1 MSSLNS
7 GLRSALERAVV
18 EARDNAEG
26 AAHAALAVLAVND
39 PRAFTTLT
47 SEQRTLRNV
56 LRAKA
61 RQLGSGSQST
71 GFDLLVEE
79 VAYVHWHRM
88 LFARFL
94 AENNLLMHPMGVP
107 VTLEECEELAAEE
120 GDQDRW
126 ATAARY
132 AGNILPG
139 IFSVDDPS
147 IQVRFAPEG
156 RVSLEVVLS
165 GLPSQVF
172 TSDDGLG
179 WVYQFWQSKKKKEVS
194 DSERKIEKLDLAA
207 YSQLFTEDY
216 MVRFLLENSLGAWW
230 AARHPDSALVK
241 GFKYLR
247 LGDDGT
253 PAAGAFLGW
262 PKRAA
267 EITVMDPCCGSGHFL
282 VVAFEMLRRM
292 RMEKE
297 GLGETEAAEAVLRDN
312 LFGLEIDPRCVQ
324 IAAFALALAAWKVGG
339 YRELP
344 LPNVACSGIPVSGQ
358 IEAWTKLAAGN
369 GDMKRTLERLHGL
382 FVNAPDLGSL
392 INPADVPVSERMF
405 TPEFA
410 KVAPILHD
418 ALARERVDDPVGAVF
433 GSAALGAAR
442 AAELMARQYTLVAT
456 NVPYLARDKQ
466 GDVLKDFTERRHGV
480 AKADLATAF
489 LERCRSFC
497 LPSGGYAVVTPQNWL
512 FLASYKKLRQML
524 LKEQTWHIVARLG
537 SSAFETIGGVVVN
550 VALVVFANDPPR
562 HEAASLAG
570 VDVSASLRP
579 PDKAA
584 ALATSDLQFTSQSA
598 QFRHPDSRIVV
609 GGLKL
614 SGTPLGRF
622 ADTYEGLHTGDYPR
636 FGRYFWEF
644 PVITGGWE
652 FQQTAPA
659 SRVPWGGR
667 ENVILWE
674 NENGAL
680 VEFVQERLGSD
691 VITRWIKGHDAWG
704 KRGVAVAAMQHLRV
718 TLFDGDLFTHGVFAV
733 IPRDEAMLPALFSFL
748 QSKEFRD
755 TARSLDQKLLI
766 ARAVFDGVPFDP
778 AHWKAVADSQYPD
791 GLPEPH
797 SNDPTQWVFEG
808 DPGDSTDPLQVSVAR
823 LLGYQWPH
831 QQPDK
836 MEHLVIP
843 DGILPLASV
852 AGQEPAVERLRRVLN
867 VAHGADWSAEQQ
879 MQLLRQVGFETKG
892 LDVWL
897 RDGFFKQHCE
907 LFYKRPFIW
916 HIWDGRRDGFA
927 VLVNYHMLDAANLD
941 KLIYTYLG
949 EWIRAQRAAEESET
963 PGANARLVAALELQR
978 KLEAIRDGEPPYDIY
993 VRWKPVHEQPIGWNP
1008 DVNDGVRLNIRPFVE
1023 AGVLRNRVNVN
1034 WKKDRGR
1041 NLDGSE
1047 RLNDIHLRLVEKRA
1061 AREAETE

>member
-18 EARDNAEG
+18 EARENAEG

-71 GFDLLVEE
+71 GFALLVEE

-107 VTLEECEELAAEE
+107 VTLEECEELADEE

-132 AGNILPG
+132 ASNMLPG
-139 IFSVDDPS
+139 IFSPDEPS
-147 IQVRFAPEG
+147 IQMRFAPEG
-156 RVSLEVVLS
+156 LASLEAILNS
-165 GLPSQVF
+165 LPSQVF

-230 AARHPDSALVK
+230 AARHPDSPLVN
-241 GFKYLR
+241 GFKFLR
-247 LGDDGT
+247 FREDGT
-253 PAAGAFLGW
+253 PAAGTFLGW
-262 PKRAA
+262 PERIAD
-267 EITVMDPCCGSGHFL
+267 ITVMDPCCGSGHFL

-297 GLGETEAAEAVLRDN
+297 GLEETEAAEAVLRDN

-344 LPNVACSGIPVSGQ
+344 PLNIACSGIPVSGQ
-358 IEAWTKLAAGN
+358 PEAWTKLAS
-369 GDMKRTLERLHGL
+369 GDDNMKRTLERLHGL

-392 INPADVPVSERMF
+392 ISPADVQDDERMF
-405 TPEFA
+405 TPEFES
-410 KVAPILHD
+410 VAPLFHD
-418 ALARERVDDPVGAVF
+418 ALSRERVDDPVGAVF
-433 GSAALGAAR
+433 GSTALGAAR
-442 AAELMARQYTLVAT
+442 AAELLVRQYTLVAT
-456 NVPYLARDKQ
+456 NVPYLARGKQ
-466 GDVLKDFTERRHGV
+466 GDVLRDFIERRHGE

-497 LPSGGYAVVTPQNWL
+497 LQGGSYAVVTPQTWL
-512 FLASYKKLRQML
+512 FLKSYAKLRQTML
-524 LKEQTWHIVARLG
+524 REQNWHIVARLG

-550 VALVVFANDPPR
+550 VALIIVSNSMTSASTIAGINASQGVGIHEKALMLATGCVSRVSQTSQTHNPDARITLDSYGAKDLLSSYAKSLQGISPADLAHFGRLFWEMSDLDGWELWAGSPEQTSLFGGRSRVLWWNRLEEALQAGSAYVRGTQAWGRKGVTVRQTGTLPVTLYTGDKFDTNVAVILPNRLEHLPAIWAFCSSPEFNTAVR
-562 HEAASLAG
+562 HIDTQLKVTNASLA
-570 VDVSASLRP
+570 
-579 PDKAA
+579 K
-584 ALATSDLQFTSQSA
+584 
-598 QFRHPDSRIVV
+598 
-609 GGLKL
+609 
-614 SGTPLGRF
+614 
-622 ADTYEGLHTGDYPR
+622 
-636 FGRYFWEF
+636 
-644 PVITGGWE
+644 
-652 FQQTAPA
+652 
-659 SRVPWGGR
+659 
-667 ENVILWE
+667 
-674 NENGAL
+674 
-680 VEFVQERLGSD
+680 
-691 VITRWIKGHDAWG
+691 
-704 KRGVAVAAMQHLRV
+704 
-718 TLFDGDLFTHGVFAV
+718 
-733 IPRDEAMLPALFSFL
+733 
-748 QSKEFRD
+748 
-755 TARSLDQKLLI
+755 
-766 ARAVFDGVPFDP
+766 VPFDLE
-778 AHWKAVADSQYPD
+778 HWQTVAEERSLIS
-791 GLPEPH
+791 LPEPC
-797 SNDPTQWVFEG
+797 SDSPTQWLFQG
-808 DPGDSTDPLQVSVAR
+808 DPPNATDPLQVAVIR
-823 LLGYQWPH
+823 LLGYQWPL
-831 QQPDK
+831 QGSAK
-836 MEHLVIP
+836 ISHLAVP
-843 DGILPLASV
+843 DGILPLAYLV
-852 AGQEPAVERLRRVLN
+852 GQEPAAERLRRVLS
-867 VAHGADWSAEQQ
+867 VAHGADWSAGQQ

-949 EWIRAQRAAEESET
+949 EWIRTQRAAEESGT

-1008 DVNDGVRLNIRPFVE
+1008 DLNDGVRLNIRPFVA
-1023 AGVLRNRVNVN
+1023 AGVLRNRVNVG

-1047 RLNDIHLRLVEKRA
+1047 RLNDIHLRLAEKRA